1 MNLPNL
7 ITILRIVFIPL
18 LIVSL
23 FKFDPGIS
31 LAIFLAIALSDILDG
46 FLARSLKCESSLGK
60 FLDPLADKL
69 LVISCLAAFAIKSAA
84 PISAVLLIAGREI
97 LITGY
102 RMAKSKK
109 NQIIAADSWGKIKT
123 FLQVLAI
130 SAYILNLVFAATLLW
145 IACIVTLASGAE
157 IILKAEKNG

>member
-46 FLARSLKCESSLGK
+46 FLARFLKCESSLGK

-69 LVISCLAAFAIKSAA
+69 LVISCLAAFAIKSSA
-84 PISAVLLIAGREI
+84 PISAVLLITGREI

-102 RMAKSKK
+102 RMIKSRKK
-109 NQIIAADSWGKIKT
+109 WVIAADSWGKLKT
-123 FLQVLAI
+123 FLQTLAI

-145 IACIVTLASGAE
+145 MACIVTLVSGAE
-157 IILKAEKNG
+157 IIIKAEKNG

>member
-46 FLARSLKCESSLGK
+46 FLARYLKCESSLGK

-69 LVISCLAAFAIKSAA
+69 LVISCLVALILKSQA
-84 PISAVLLIAGREI
+84 PIAAVLLIIGREI

-102 RMAKSKK
+102 RMAKGRK
-109 NQIIAADSWGKIKT
+109 NRVIAADSWGKLKT
-123 FLQVLAI
+123 FSQVLAI

-145 IACIVTLASGAE
+145 MACILTLVSGAE
-157 IILKAEKNG
+157 IIIKVEKNG